1 MLTRHGAIMRGE
13 APRLSARYAAVE
25 LCGAPP
31 EVGAFRL
38 GARERARFG
47 RSRENAP
54 LSLRGCK

>member
-1 MLTRHGAIMRGE
+1 MLTRRGAIMRGE

-31 EVGAFRL
+31 GAGAFRL

-47 RSRENAP
+47 RSNAP
-54 LSLRGCK
+54 SWLRGCK